1 MRVGHAPIE
10 AWRFLSSTA
19 RGAAWGSARGLLGDE
34 FIGNGHEKWEVSMG
48 NSHCK
53 WVISMDEGFL
63 MSFFCVKNLV
73 PVLPCTR

>member
-1 MRVGHAPIE
+1 MRVGHAPIA

-48 NSHCK
+48 NSSCR
-53 WVISMDEGFL
+53 WEISMDEGFL
-63 MSFFCVKNLV
+63 TPFFLCEKLG
-73 PVLPCTR
+73 PCFTLY